1 MSPSIARTRQ
11 SAKIHRPHMAIG
23 YGYRECSTVCVR
35 DPIAVSTKSPYC
47 LPHTDCPRSLGLFP
61 LLLTYAVIKSLQHG
75 DDLGPA
81 EFRGNLL
88 VLGKHFAQ
96 TCARNLQP
104 MFGSVRTGSR
114 RRHSIAFIT
123 KECDVDLERLD
134 GEAVGRKRVEDI
146 LSVKGAVIA
155 ADAGMVASDDEMRTA
170 EVL

>member
-1 MSPSIARTRQ
+1 RGWHSFLRPRSICRN
-11 SAKIHRPHMAIG
+11 P
-23 YGYRECSTVCVR
+23 
-35 DPIAVSTKSPYC
+35 KSPFC
-47 LPHTDCPRSLGLFP
+47 FPNPVSPRPLGLSP
-61 LLLTYAVIKSLQHG
+61 PLLTYAVIKSLQHG
-75 DDLGPA
+75 DDLGSA

-134 GEAVGRKRVEDI
+134 GEAVGRKGVEDI
-146 LSVKGAVIA
+146 LSVKGAVNA
-155 ADAGMVASDDEMRTA
+155 ADGS
-170 EVL
+170 